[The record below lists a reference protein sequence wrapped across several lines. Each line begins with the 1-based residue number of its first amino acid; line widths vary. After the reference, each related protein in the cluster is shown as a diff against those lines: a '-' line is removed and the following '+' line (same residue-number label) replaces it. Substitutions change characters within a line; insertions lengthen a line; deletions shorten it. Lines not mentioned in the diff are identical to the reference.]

1 MLTVEQIE
9 KLSKIMGLTALINE
23 QGKYC
28 TFMNFSG
35 HIDMLEIR
43 IRKSKKNYS
52 SPIAD
57 CELSL
62 SDRPEYYQSI
72 GARMDQII
80 QTLEKFLMEDNIPY
94 EYLEKIERIEYDY
107 IF

>member
-1 MLTVEQIE
+1 MLTVEQIG

-28 TFMNFSG
+28 TFMSFSG
-35 HIDMLEIR
+35 HVDMLEIR
-43 IRKSKKNYS
+43 IRKSKKNYN

-62 SDRPEYYQSI
+62 NRPEYFKSI
-72 GARMDQII
+72 DERMDQII
-80 QTLEKFLMEDNIPY
+80 QTLEQFITQDDIPC
-94 EYLEKIERIEYDY
+94 EYLEQIERIEYDY